1 MIGAGR
7 MTYSPRRHWRF
18 RARTI
23 SVRPG
28 FAYGRVMTLVSFD
41 DDLDWE
47 FAFDSRLELPTGPR
61 RSQWRREPRN
71 GARNCPSCTRMQ
83 PASMS
88 LACPRQ
94 ERWFARDSLLRQPN
108 HLCFAR
114 DFPGGMRN

>member
-23 SVRPG
+23 SVRPR

-61 RSQWRREPRN
+61 RSQWRRDPRN
-71 GARNCPSCTRMQ
+71 GARRPILHPHAAGVDESLMSPSRTLVRT
-83 PASMS
+83 
-88 LACPRQ
+88 
-94 ERWFARDSLLRQPN
+94 
-108 HLCFAR
+108 
-114 DFPGGMRN
+114 